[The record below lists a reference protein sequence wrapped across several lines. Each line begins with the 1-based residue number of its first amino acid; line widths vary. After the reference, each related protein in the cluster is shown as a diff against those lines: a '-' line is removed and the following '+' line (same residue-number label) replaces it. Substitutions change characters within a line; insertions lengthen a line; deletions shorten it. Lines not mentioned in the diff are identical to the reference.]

1 MYHHPTRSR
10 MYCSSIKLCCVLLL
24 YSTSAG
30 AQEGFFW
37 HITDYHY
44 DTTYWS
50 EMRSCS
56 DEVPVRGIYG
66 DYWCDSPWRLVN
78 DSINAMA
85 NIRRNV
91 DFILWTGDNVAHIAD
106 QYTNETYVVHILRSI
121 TDALKTTFPGVKV
134 YATMGNHDWYP
145 SDQFPVIS
153 HFLYNAT
160 AELWE
165 DWIGDAEQMANF
177 RKGAYYTAKTV
188 RGLRIIGLNTNIY
201 YTSDK
206 LTAAMTDPNGQF
218 AWLEEVLKNAKDA
231 GEKVLI
237 TAHVPPGFHVPGK
250 AQWFYDQ
257 YNTRF
262 LDISRTYSDILVGM
276 FFGHNHADG
285 FKLLQTSGGGPGVP
299 MFMAPSLTPWR
310 YKNGDEASDMHNPAI
325 RLVKYN
331 QQTGVPLDI
340 HQYYMD
346 LTVSNRNN
354 ASDWKLEYKASEAY
368 GQSDLSAVSVDNIIQ
383 ALKTDKSLL
392 DQYIRHHT
400 VLANGETTVNA
411 CDEKCRAEL
420 YCGFIHMTEDSFDSC
435 YTAIVGGS
443 ARLCSPSFLIAVL
456 VTMCSTVL

>member
-1 MYHHPTRSR
+1 MLSR
-10 MYCSSIKLCCVLLL
+10 INVLTVLLL
-24 YSTSAG
+24 YSTCAC
-30 AQEGFFW
+30 AQEGYFW
-37 HITDYHY
+37 HITDHHY

-50 EMRSCS
+50 EMRSCN

-85 NIRRNV
+85 SIKGNV

-121 TDALKTTFPGVKV
+121 TDALKTAFPGVKV

-145 SDQFPVIS
+145 SDQYPVIS

-165 DWIGDAEQMANF
+165 DWIGDASQLQNF
-177 RKGAYYTAKTV
+177 RKGAYYTVKTIQ
-188 RGLRIIGLNTNIY
+188 GLRIIGLNTNLY

-206 LTAAMTDPNGQF
+206 LTTDLTDPAGQF
-218 AWLEEVLKNAKDA
+218 AWLEEVLKNAKVA
-231 GEKVLI
+231 GEKVLM
-237 TAHVPPGFHVPGK
+237 TAHVPPGIHVPGK
-250 AQWFYDQ
+250 VQWFYDH

-262 LDISRTYSDILVGM
+262 LDISRTYSDIIVGM
-276 FFGHNHADG
+276 FFGHDHYDG
-285 FKLLQTSGGGPGVP
+285 FKLLQRNGGSPGVP

-310 YKNGDEASDMHNPAI
+310 FKITDKTGDPHNPAV

-346 LTVSNRNN
+346 LTASNRNN
-354 ASDWKLEYKASEAY
+354 VSDWKIAYKASEAY
-368 GQSDLSAVSVDNIIQ
+368 GQSDLSAVSVDNIIK
-383 ALKTDKSLL
+383 AFKTDKSVL
-392 DQYIRHHT
+392 DKFIRHRS

-420 YCGFIHMTEDSFDSC
+420 NCGFIHMTEDSFDSC

-443 ARLCSPSFLIAVL
+443 ARLCSSSFLIVIL
-456 VTMCSTVL
+456 VTICCIL